1 MSNENSKKNLL
12 TEMRELMRR
21 LHYSI
26 HTENAYCDWV
36 AKYVHFHKMQVRETL
51 FIEPEKKVEDYLT
64 YLAVQAKVATSTQ
77 NETKGVST
85 LF

>member
-1 MSNENSKKNLL
+1 MSSENPKKNNLL

-36 AKYVHFHKMQVRETL
+36 AKDSGFYNFQNL
-51 FIEPEKKVEDYLT
+51 N
-64 YLAVQAKVATSTQ
+64 VQT
-77 NETKGVST
+77 
-85 LF
+85 